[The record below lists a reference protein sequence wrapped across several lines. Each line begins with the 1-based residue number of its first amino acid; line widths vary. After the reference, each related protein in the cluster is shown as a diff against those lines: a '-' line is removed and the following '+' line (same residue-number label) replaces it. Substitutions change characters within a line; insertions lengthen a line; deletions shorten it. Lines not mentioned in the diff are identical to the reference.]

1 MKKSS
6 ERENELAER
15 NSEIIRLWNSGM
27 SQIQIAEKFHISQGR
42 ISIVLKQARENEIE
56 VRKANTGRKN
66 VEDIEK
72 LEAEIVELWN
82 SGMPRKEISDKIH
95 VSNRTIANALEKAKE
110 KGIYIKEHKRGR
122 KKSTKAEKLK
132 EEIVELWNSGMTQRN
147 IARNLHV
154 SIATIRKALQE
165 ARKKGIEVRKAN
177 KGRKNVENIEKLEA
191 EIVKLWNSGMSR
203 KEISGKIH
211 VSNRTIANALEKAKE
226 NKIYIRESKRGCQG
240 SKSIEE
246 RNAKIIELWNSG
258 MIQRDI
264 SENLHV
270 SIATIGNI
278 LREARK
284 KGIQVKKANTRRK
297 NVEDIEKLEAE
308 IVELWNSGMSREEI
322 SDKIHVSIAAIG
334 KVLREV
340 RKKGIYIRESKRG
353 RKKSEKA
360 EKLEEEIVRLHNS
373 GMKQRDIAKKIHTS
387 TTTIKDALKKAK
399 EKGIYVGKNT
409 RGRNASTEERNAK
422 IVELW
427 NLKMSYKDIAN
438 KLHISQSTVNI
449 VLKQAYENGLEV
461 RDGRKRKK
469 KTQQTPLMQS
479 NEEDKKEQCEEDIVP
494 KLEKPQPVC
503 SEAKPTVEQPQKTK
517 PHPITRI
524 YRKISIDENLA
535 TRIKELLKE
544 MLPRDVARTLRVKPN
559 TVYDLFDSLTDEEQ
573 KQIKKAFIAQREH
586 VYSFVKKQKKDN
598 VSAARAL
605 KMLETKESLLIG
617 KELSETY
624 FALGDFKAAI
634 RVLNQIGYSK
644 NIDGIEKKLILE
656 QKEKIQTEIT
666 SQSVRK
672 EFYTKFNMDGTKI
685 SWDDLCKKYKV
696 RTSFLIDVIGTQREA
711 PTL

>member
-6 ERENELAER
+6 ERENELTER

-154 SIATIRKALQE
+154 SIATI
-165 ARKKGIEVRKAN
+165 
-177 KGRKNVENIEKLEA
+177 
-191 EIVKLWNSGMSR
+191 
-203 KEISGKIH
+203 
-211 VSNRTIANALEKAKE
+211 
-226 NKIYIRESKRGCQG
+226 
-240 SKSIEE
+240 
-246 RNAKIIELWNSG
+246 
-258 MIQRDI
+258 
-264 SENLHV
+264 
-270 SIATIGNI
+270 GNI

-284 KGIQVKKANTRRK
+284 KGIEVKKANTRRK
-297 NVEDIEKLEAE
+297 NVEDMEKLEAE

-334 KVLREV
+334 KVLREA

-449 VLKQAYENGLEV
+449 VLKQAYENGIEV

-469 KTQQTPLMQS
+469 KTQQTPLIQS

-605 KMLETKESLLIG
+605 KILETKENFHIG

-624 FALGDFKAAI
+624 FALGDFKAAV
-634 RVLNQIGYSK
+634 RALNQILYSE
-644 NIDGIEKKLILE
+644 NIEERQRKEILE

-666 SQSVRK
+666 SQSIRK

>member
-6 ERENELAER
+6 ERENELTER

-110 KGIYIKEHKRGR
+110 
-122 KKSTKAEKLK
+122 
-132 EEIVELWNSGMTQRN
+132 
-147 IARNLHV
+147 
-154 SIATIRKALQE
+154 
-165 ARKKGIEVRKAN
+165 
-177 KGRKNVENIEKLEA
+177 
-191 EIVKLWNSGMSR
+191 
-203 KEISGKIH
+203 
-211 VSNRTIANALEKAKE
+211 

-284 KGIQVKKANTRRK
+284 KGIEVKKANTRRK
-297 NVEDIEKLEAE
+297 NVEDMEKLEAE

-334 KVLREV
+334 KVLREA

-449 VLKQAYENGLEV
+449 VLKQAYENGIEV

-469 KTQQTPLMQS
+469 KTQQTPLIQS

-503 SEAKPTVEQPQKTK
+503 SEAKPPVEQPQKTK

-524 YRKISIDENLA
+524 YRKISI
-535 TRIKELLKE
+535 
-544 MLPRDVARTLRVKPN
+544 
-559 TVYDLFDSLTDEEQ
+559 
-573 KQIKKAFIAQREH
+573 
-586 VYSFVKKQKKDN
+586 
-598 VSAARAL
+598 
-605 KMLETKESLLIG
+605 
-617 KELSETY
+617 
-624 FALGDFKAAI
+624 
-634 RVLNQIGYSK
+634 
-644 NIDGIEKKLILE
+644 
-656 QKEKIQTEIT
+656 
-666 SQSVRK
+666 
-672 EFYTKFNMDGTKI
+672 
-685 SWDDLCKKYKV
+685 
-696 RTSFLIDVIGTQREA
+696 
-711 PTL
+711 

>member
-6 ERENELAER
+6 ERENELTER

-42 ISIVLKQARENEIE
+42 ISVVLKQARENEIE

-66 VEDIEK
+66 VD
-72 LEAEIVELWN
+72 
-82 SGMPRKEISDKIH
+82 
-95 VSNRTIANALEKAKE
+95 
-110 KGIYIKEHKRGR
+110 
-122 KKSTKAEKLK
+122 
-132 EEIVELWNSGMTQRN
+132 
-147 IARNLHV
+147 
-154 SIATIRKALQE
+154 
-165 ARKKGIEVRKAN
+165 
-177 KGRKNVENIEKLEA
+177 
-191 EIVKLWNSGMSR
+191 
-203 KEISGKIH
+203 
-211 VSNRTIANALEKAKE
+211 
-226 NKIYIRESKRGCQG
+226 
-240 SKSIEE
+240 
-246 RNAKIIELWNSG
+246 
-258 MIQRDI
+258 
-264 SENLHV
+264 
-270 SIATIGNI
+270 
-278 LREARK
+278 
-284 KGIQVKKANTRRK
+284 
-297 NVEDIEKLEAE
+297 DIEKLEAE

-334 KVLREV
+334 KVLREA
-340 RKKGIYIRESKRG
+340 RKKEIYIRESKRG

-373 GMKQRDIAKKIHTS
+373 GMKQREIAKKIHTS

-438 KLHISQSTVNI
+438 KLNISQSTVNI

-469 KTQQTPLMQS
+469 KTQQTPLIQS

-524 YRKISIDENLA
+524 YREISIDENLA

-573 KQIKKAFIAQREH
+573 KQIKKAFIAQREL

-605 KMLETKESLLIG
+605 KILETKETLIIG

-624 FALGDFKAAI
+624 LALGDFKAAV
-634 RVLNQIGYSK
+634 RALNQILYSE
-644 NIDGIEKKLILE
+644 NIGERQRKEILE

-666 SQSVRK
+666 SQSIRK

-711 PTL
+711 PTLT

>member
-110 KGIYIKEHKRGR
+110 
-122 KKSTKAEKLK
+122 
-132 EEIVELWNSGMTQRN
+132 
-147 IARNLHV
+147 
-154 SIATIRKALQE
+154 
-165 ARKKGIEVRKAN
+165 
-177 KGRKNVENIEKLEA
+177 
-191 EIVKLWNSGMSR
+191 
-203 KEISGKIH
+203 
-211 VSNRTIANALEKAKE
+211 

-284 KGIQVKKANTRRK
+284 KGIEVKKANTRRK

-334 KVLREV
+334 KVLREA

-438 KLHISQSTVNI
+438 KLNISQSTVNI

-469 KTQQTPLMQS
+469 KTQQTPLIQS
-479 NEEDKKEQCEEDIVP
+479 NEEDKKEQCGKDLVP
-494 KLEKPQPVC
+494 KLEEPQPVC
-503 SEAKPTVEQPQKTK
+503 SEAKPKVEQVQKTK

-524 YRKISIDENLA
+524 YREISIDENLA

-605 KMLETKESLLIG
+605 KILETKENFHIG

-624 FALGDFKAAI
+624 FALGDFKAAV
-634 RVLNQIGYSK
+634 RALNQILYSE
-644 NIDGIEKKLILE
+644 NIEERQRKEILE

-666 SQSVRK
+666 SQSIRK

>member
-6 ERENELAER
+6 EMENELTER

-132 EEIVELWNSGMTQRN
+132 EEIVELWNSGMIQKD
-147 IARNLHV
+147 IAEKFHVSSTTIGNVLKEAKEKGIYIREQKRGRKKSTNAEKLKEEIVELYNSGMKKRDIAQNLHV
-154 SIATIRKALQE
+154 SMT
-165 ARKKGIEVRKAN
+165 
-177 KGRKNVENIEKLEA
+177 
-191 EIVKLWNSGMSR
+191 
-203 KEISGKIH
+203 
-211 VSNRTIANALEKAKE
+211 
-226 NKIYIRESKRGCQG
+226 
-240 SKSIEE
+240 
-246 RNAKIIELWNSG
+246 
-258 MIQRDI
+258 
-264 SENLHV
+264 
-270 SIATIGNI
+270 TIGNA
-278 LREARK
+278 LREA
-284 KGIQVKKANTRRK
+284 
-297 NVEDIEKLEAE
+297 
-308 IVELWNSGMSREEI
+308 
-322 SDKIHVSIAAIG
+322 
-334 KVLREV
+334 

-469 KTQQTPLMQS
+469 KTQQTPLIQS

-494 KLEKPQPVC
+494 KLEEPQPVYL
-503 SEAKPTVEQPQKTK
+503 EAKPTVEQAQKPK
-517 PHPITRI
+517 PHPTTRI
-524 YRKISIDENLA
+524 YREISIDESLA

-672 EFYTKFNMDGTKI
+672 EFYTKSNMDGTKI

-696 RTSFLIDVIGTQREA
+696 RTSFLIDVIGTQREV
-711 PTL
+711 PSLT